1 MVTSTTVVRS
11 TATLERVQDRI
22 RGTGIML
29 IVVRKSQES
38 LKSLLTLNDHL
49 RTYPRGTA
57 GLGGGCS
64 PARRLSR
71 IYNLSF
77 PVPVDCVGSCC

>member
-29 IVVRKSQES
+29 IVVRKVRVTCHTEFQ
-38 LKSLLTLNDHL
+38 L
-49 RTYPRGTA
+49 
-57 GLGGGCS
+57 
-64 PARRLSR
+64 
-71 IYNLSF
+71 
-77 PVPVDCVGSCC
+77 

>member
-38 LKSLLTLNDHL
+38 LKSLLTRVLV
-49 RTYPRGTA
+49 
-57 GLGGGCS
+57 
-64 PARRLSR
+64 RRMISR
-71 IYNLSF
+71 SAVYRI
-77 PVPVDCVGSCC
+77 